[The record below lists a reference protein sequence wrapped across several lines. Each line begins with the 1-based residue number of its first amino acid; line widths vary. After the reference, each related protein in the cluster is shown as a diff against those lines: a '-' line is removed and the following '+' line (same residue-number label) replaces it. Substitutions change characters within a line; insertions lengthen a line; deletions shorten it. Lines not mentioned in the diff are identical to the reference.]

1 MTRTLA
7 EHVAEA
13 VVAILDGEAI
23 LDFDTI
29 RERLPEHVLSARPT
43 RKTIINAVKSAGWLP
58 HRTIDD
64 KQAYRAPGL
73 QSDPLA
79 RGSNEASGQ
88 LRGLIEEVETLKDER
103 RSISG
108 HIVDVYAKAKAL
120 GFDVATM
127 RTIEKLRGM
136 DPGKR
141 AEADMLIDTYRHA
154 MGVL

>member
-13 VVAILDGEAI
+13 VLAILDGEAI

-43 RKTIINAVKSAGWLP
+43 RKAIITAIKSAGWLP

-79 RGSNEASGQ
+79 RGSNEAGSQ
-88 LRGLIEEVETLKDER
+88 LREMIEEVETLKDER
-103 RSISG
+103 RNISG

-120 GFDVATM
+120 GFDVKTM
-127 RTIEKLRGM
+127 REIEKLRGM
-136 DPGKR
+136 DPVHR
-141 AEADMLIDTYRHA
+141 EEAEMLLDTYKHA
-154 MGVL
+154 MGVV